1 MQIIALTTSRTTRRG
16 FEGGPMARFTKPG
29 LLMAILL
36 LAGCQTTAP
45 ERALQLPAA
54 SLDIRQMQ
62 TRRFAEISESQLLSA
77 SAGVLQDLGFNLD
90 ESETRLGL
98 VVASKERDAT
108 ETGQVIG
115 AILLAALFG
124 APMPIDKVQKISAS
138 LVTRPFDESGEGT
151 AVRITFQRIV
161 WNSNRQISKTEA
173 LTDPE
178 LYQRF
183 FEKLSKAVFL
193 EAHEI

>member
-1 MQIIALTTSRTTRRG
+1 MNAKPAYRLTV
-16 FEGGPMARFTKPG
+16 
-29 LLMAILL
+29 AIFLVGAV
-36 LAGCQTTAP
+36 LAGCEQTIPKEALKLT
-45 ERALQLPAA
+45 EKSLEQRRA
-54 SLDIRQMQ
+54 Q
-62 TRRFAEISESQLLSA
+62 TRRFDTADEAELLSA
-77 SAGVLQDLGFNLD
+77 SAAVLQDLGFNLD

-108 ETGQVIG
+108 ETGQVVG
-115 AILLAALFG
+115 AILLAVLLG
-124 APMPIDKVQKISAS
+124 APMPIDEVQKIRAS
-138 LVTRPFDESGEGT
+138 LVTRPFDEPSEGT

-161 WNSNRQISKTEA
+161 WNSNRQISKIEA

>member
-1 MQIIALTTSRTTRRG
+1 MNARSAYRLTVAVFLAG
-16 FEGGPMARFTKPG
+16 AV
-29 LLMAILL
+29 
-36 LAGCQTTAP
+36 LAGCEQTIP
-45 ERALQLPAA
+45 KEALQLTEK
-54 SLDIRQMQ
+54 SLEQRQAQ
-62 TRRFAEISESQLLSA
+62 TRRFDTADEAELLSA
-77 SAGVLQDLGFNLD
+77 SAAVLQDLGFNLD

-108 ETGQVIG
+108 EAGQVIG
-115 AILLAALFG
+115 AILLAALTG
-124 APMPIDKVQKISAS
+124 VPMPIDKVQKIRAS
-138 LVTRPFDESGEGT
+138 LVTRPFDESDEGT

>member
-1 MQIIALTTSRTTRRG
+1 MNAKPAYRLTVAVFLAG
-16 FEGGPMARFTKPG
+16 AV
-29 LLMAILL
+29 
-36 LAGCQTTAP
+36 LAGCEQTIP
-45 ERALQLPAA
+45 KEALQLTEK
-54 SLDIRQMQ
+54 SLDQRQTQ
-62 TRRFAEISESQLLSA
+62 TRRFDTADEAELLSA
-77 SAGVLQDLGFNLD
+77 SAAVLQDLGFNLD

-108 ETGQVIG
+108 EAGQVIG
-115 AILLAALFG
+115 AILLAALTG
-124 APMPIDKVQKISAS
+124 VPMPIDKVQKIRAS

-178 LYQRF
+178 FYQRF

>member
-1 MQIIALTTSRTTRRG
+1 MNAKPAYRLTVAVFLAG
-16 FEGGPMARFTKPG
+16 AV
-29 LLMAILL
+29 
-36 LAGCQTTAP
+36 LAGCEQTIP
-45 ERALQLPAA
+45 KEALKLTEK
-54 SLDIRQMQ
+54 SLEQRQAQ
-62 TRRFAEISESQLLSA
+62 TRRFDTADEAELLSA
-77 SAGVLQDLGFNLD
+77 SAAVLQDLGFNLD

-115 AILLAALFG
+115 AILLAVLTG
-124 APMPIDKVQKISAS
+124 VPMPIDKVQKIRAS

>member
-1 MQIIALTTSRTTRRG
+1 MNAKPAYRLTVAVFLVG
-16 FEGGPMARFTKPG
+16 AV
-29 LLMAILL
+29 
-36 LAGCQTTAP
+36 LAGCEQTIP
-45 ERALQLPAA
+45 KEALKLTEK
-54 SLDIRQMQ
+54 SLEQRQAQ
-62 TRRFAEISESQLLSA
+62 TRRFDTADEAELLSA
-77 SAGVLQDLGFNLD
+77 SAAVLQDLGFNLD

-115 AILLAALFG
+115 AILLAVLTG
-124 APMPIDKVQKISAS
+124 VPMPIDKVQKIRAS

>member
-1 MQIIALTTSRTTRRG
+1 MNPKPAYRLTV
-16 FEGGPMARFTKPG
+16 AV
-29 LLMAILL
+29 ILAGAV
-36 LAGCQTTAP
+36 LAGCEQTIP
-45 ERALQLPAA
+45 KEALQLTEK
-54 SLDIRQMQ
+54 SLDQRQAQ
-62 TRRFAEISESQLLSA
+62 TRRFDTADEAELLSA
-77 SAGVLQDLGFNLD
+77 SAAVLQDLGFNLD

-108 ETGQVIG
+108 EAGQVIG
-115 AILLAALFG
+115 AILLAALTG
-124 APMPIDKVQKISAS
+124 VPMPIDKVQKIRAS

-161 WNSNRQISKTEA
+161 LNSNRQISKTEA